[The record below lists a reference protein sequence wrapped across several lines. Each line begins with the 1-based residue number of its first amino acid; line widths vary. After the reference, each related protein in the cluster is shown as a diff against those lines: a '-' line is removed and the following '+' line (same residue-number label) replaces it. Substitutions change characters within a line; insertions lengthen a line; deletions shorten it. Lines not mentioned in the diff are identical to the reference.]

1 MLQIELVGDLASLIG
16 FGTQYDSDVNK
27 PGSDNDPGSTK
38 WLVAGVGFEPTTFR
52 L

>member
-1 MLQIELVGDLASLIG
+1 MIVGMGFAMVLVDDNKKPAEAG
-16 FGTQYDSDVNK
+16 F
-27 PGSDNDPGSTK
+27 